1 MAQPLPSTSLHP
13 MPLTSLPRAVL
24 TDVDDTLTW
33 EGRLPVRAL
42 EALYRLHDA
51 GVAVIP
57 ITGAC
62 AGWCDQMARTW
73 PVAAVIGENG
83 AFVIERHGRQMR
95 YHDTQDEATRLTHR
109 SRLAKVADAVM
120 RQTPGLAPARDNV
133 YRRYDLALDHAQ
145 DVPRLAETEVAR
157 ALAAARGLGVQAT
170 ASSIHINL
178 WLGDFSKRLAAE
190 RWLAESLRLHGD
202 AARAQVVFVGDS
214 LNDAQMFEAYP
225 RSVGVANIQRHLAS
239 LPRPPAHI
247 TRAPGGLG
255 FAEWVDELLGAGPC

>member
-1 MAQPLPSTSLHP
+1 
-13 MPLTSLPRAVL
+13 MPLTSLPRALL

-33 EGRLPVRAL
+33 EGRLPVNAL
-42 EALYRLHDA
+42 AALYRLHDA

-83 AFVIERHGRQMR
+83 AFVIEHHGGLLR
-95 YHDTQDEATRLTHR
+95 YHDTQDEGTRAAHR
-109 SRLAKVADAVM
+109 SRLAKVAAAVM
-120 RQTPGLAPARDNV
+120 RQVPGLAPARDNV

-145 DVPRLAETEVAR
+145 DVAPLPPESVHQALATAR
-157 ALAAARGLGVQAT
+157 ALGVQAT

-190 RWLAESLRLHGD
+190 RWLAEAHRLQD
-202 AARAQVVFVGDS
+202 AAAREHVVFVGDS

-225 RSVGVANIQRHLAS
+225 RSVGVANIARHLAH
-239 LPRPPAHI
+239 LPHPPAHI
-247 TRAPGGLG
+247 TQAPGGLG
-255 FAEWVDELLGAGPC
+255 FAEWVDELLGPADR